1 MAKLILALCLSS
13 AAALIAPTGSKFS
26 TALKSDPAAFGQ
38 GPSLQWGGT
47 DTTTSGAKKLS
58 EALEDADIERKKA
71 IEEVRRR
78 SARESQAPPGRA
90 RARRRAPL
98 TCACPFSPRPSAG
111 PSGRRW
117 SARRRCARSS
127 S

>member
-78 SARESQAPPGRA
+78 SARFEPGTPGSRA
-90 RARRRAPL
+90 RAPPRASHVCLPD
-98 TCACPFSPRPSAG
+98 SPRPSAG

>member
-26 TALKSDPAAFGQ
+26 TALKSDPSTFGQ

-78 SARESQAPPGRA
+78 SARESQAPRVARA
-90 RARRRAPL
+90 RAA
-98 TCACPFSPRPSAG
+98 
-111 PSGRRW
+111 
-117 SARRRCARSS
+117 ARLSRVRSRLA
-127 S
+127 